1 MTDSTNKQQAT
12 PVPHHKNPCFPLES
26 ASDQVVHLNLPTQ
39 LGFFFA
45 QFENLLT
52 SFFRYVKPT
61 LKKVSKYENKFAKLQ
76 KKVIYC
82 RILQIPISFVL
93 LGSRVQLP
101 KPVENGEIHYD
112 FFAIEIFQYAFIGL
126 AVLGFAGE
134 EEGVRDEGG
143 GGEDQEKT
151 QLGSSGFNLV

>member
-1 MTDSTNKQQAT
+1 M
-12 PVPHHKNPCFPLES
+12 
-26 ASDQVVHLNLPTQ
+26 
-39 LGFFFA
+39 
-45 QFENLLT
+45 
-52 SFFRYVKPT
+52 KPT

-76 KKVIYC
+76 KKVICC

-126 AVLGFAGE
+126 AVLGLAGE

-143 GGEDQEKT
+143 RGEDQEET
-151 QLGSSGFNLV
+151 QLGSPGFNFV